1 MLKSYQSV
9 YVTTHRWMFKN
20 FGQGD
25 LPRFKSLF
33 NVSFLLI
40 ILLTNFLLIV
50 QFIIHSRLFAV
61 NTGTFMAFIAVA
73 VFFMLM
79 NYLVLLNNRWL
90 KRLNERMNVLSRHN
104 PNTWGRLVL
113 VNVIMI
119 CVFLI
124 FTIG

>member
-1 MLKSYQSV
+1 MFKSYQTV
-9 YVTTHRWMFKN
+9 YVPLHRWVYKN

-40 ILLTNFLLIV
+40 VLLTNFLLVV
-50 QFIIHSRLFAV
+50 QFIVRSRLFAV
-61 NTGTFMAFIAVA
+61 NAGMFMAFIVGA

-90 KRLNERMNVLSRHN
+90 KRLNERMTVLSRHN
-104 PNTWGRLVL
+104 PNTWALLVL

-119 CVFLI
+119 CGFLV
-124 FTIG
+124 FTIR